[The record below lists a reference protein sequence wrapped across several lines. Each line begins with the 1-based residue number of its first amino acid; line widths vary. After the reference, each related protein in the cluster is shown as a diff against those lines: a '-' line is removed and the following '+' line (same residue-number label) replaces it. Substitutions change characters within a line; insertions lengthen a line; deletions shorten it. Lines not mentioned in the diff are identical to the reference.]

1 MAGASINREAML
13 AGHFLLRHLGPD
25 EISRLAASAG
35 MTHFPRQAT
44 IFQKGDPGDSLMAV
58 VRGRV
63 KICTYSADG
72 KELVLNIID
81 HGGLF
86 GELAVLDGQPRSG
99 DAVALE
105 DTDLLVLT
113 RSRLMPVVT
122 RDPEVASRL
131 MGVLCQRLRQTSQQ
145 LEDAL
150 LREAPSR
157 LARGLLRLA
166 DGFGRSEGQGVRLDI
181 KLSQQQIGSL
191 IGVSRESVNKLMM
204 EWARGGIIDVR
215 SGFITILDQDALRDV
230 AEAEL

>member
-1 MAGASINREAML
+1 
-13 AGHFLLRHLGPD
+13 
-25 EISRLAASAG
+25 
-35 MTHFPRQAT
+35 
-44 IFQKGDPGDSLMAV
+44 MAV

-215 SGFITILDQDALRDV
+215 SGFITISDQDALRDV